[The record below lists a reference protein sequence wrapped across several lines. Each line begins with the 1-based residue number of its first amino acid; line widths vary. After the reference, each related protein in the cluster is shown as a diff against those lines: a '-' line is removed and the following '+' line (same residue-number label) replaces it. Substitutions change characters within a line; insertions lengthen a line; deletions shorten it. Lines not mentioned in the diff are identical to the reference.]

1 MQKLSIAVEAKALA
15 TLRTGVGQYIYQLYR
30 VMESMSDKPDIYYQI
45 NNHFVTT
52 LPSERVISTSN
63 SPLSHKERLSK
74 LIDNLGTTVTVAK
87 KKLALNLYRKTFNLH
102 LQEIKPDIIHCTDF
116 FSIDNKRGIPEIITV
131 HDISCFKYPETH
143 PAARVQFFN
152 EYLPA
157 SLEKA
162 QHILTVSEFSKREIV
177 DYFAIKAEKITVTYN
192 GLPVGF
198 QAYSEI
204 QTALTIKQYDLQYK
218 KFFLY
223 VGTIEPRKNL
233 EILLDAY
240 QKLPKDIQSHY
251 KLVII
256 GACGWKFE
264 SFLQQAGGL
273 LKRQQ
278 LIMPGYVSDKDL
290 KHLMASAHCFLYPSI
305 YEGFGLPPLE
315 AMASGTPVITSDC
328 ASLPEVVG
336 NAGVLLPADDAQQ
349 WTQAITSLVDDP
361 QQYQRYVTSGVQR
374 AALFSWKT
382 TAEKTLN
389 CFQKVCV

>member
-1 MQKLSIAVEAKALA
+1 M
-15 TLRTGVGQYIYQLYR
+15 T
-30 VMESMSDKPDIYYQI
+30 
-45 NNHFVTT
+45 
-52 LPSERVISTSN
+52 
-63 SPLSHKERLSK
+63 
-74 LIDNLGTTVTVAK
+74 
-87 KKLALNLYRKTFNLH
+87 
-102 LQEIKPDIIHCTDF
+102 PDIIQCTDF
-116 FSIDNKRGIPEIITV
+116 FSIEKSRGIPEIITV

-143 PAARVQFFN
+143 PAARVKLFN

-157 SLEKA
+157 SLENA
-162 QHILTVSEFSKREIV
+162 QHIFTVSEFSKREIV

-192 GLPVGF
+192 GLPTGF

-204 QTALTIKQYDLQYK
+204 QTHTALKQYGLQYK
-218 KFFLY
+218 KYFLY

-233 EILLDAY
+233 ELLLEAY
-240 QKLPKDIQSHY
+240 QQLPIDIQAHY

-264 SFLQQAGGL
+264 SFLQQAGTL

-278 LIMPGYVSDKDL
+278 LIMPGYVADKDL
-290 KHLMASAHCFLYPSI
+290 QHLMASAYCFLYPSI

-349 WTQAITSLVDDP
+349 WAQTIIDLINEPQKY
-361 QQYQRYVTSGVQR
+361 QQYVEAGLQR
-374 AALFSWKT
+374 ATLFNWAT
-382 TAEKTLN
+382 TAATTLN